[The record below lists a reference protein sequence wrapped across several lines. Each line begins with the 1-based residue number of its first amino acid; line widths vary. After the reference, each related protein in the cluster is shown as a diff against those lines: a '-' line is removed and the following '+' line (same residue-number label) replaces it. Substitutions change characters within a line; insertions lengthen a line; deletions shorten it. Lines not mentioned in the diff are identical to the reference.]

1 MLCKVKEK
9 IRHLLSTEMFAD
21 VARDQKHF
29 VSENIDTKRR
39 AAKRTSFAAIHL
51 HLGIVGDLIET
62 TERRL
67 CRPIKL
73 AGRRACRDV
82 GRKLLSKIFVHLW
95 LWPFRS

>member
-1 MLCKVKEK
+1 MLCQAKEK
-9 IRHLLSTEMFAD
+9 IRHLLGTEMIAN

-29 VSENIDTKRR
+29 VGENIDTKRR
-39 AAKRTSFAAIHL
+39 AAKRTSFAASHL
-51 HLGIVGDLIET
+51 HLGALGDLIEI

-82 GRKLLSKIFVHLW
+82 GRKFLSKIFVHLW
-95 LWPFRS
+95 L